1 MAGTVVII
9 IQSFSRKVYLFRYL
23 FLRIFKNSDRSLGII
38 FEIFL
43 DRTKLIIVWIKITTF
58 FKRCISITL

>member
-9 IQSFSRKVYLFRYL
+9 IQSFSRKVYLFRCL